1 MKLFEQYTNDQG
13 RLKRNHEM
21 ALQGLSRMQTMFKNL
36 LAGKT
41 SKPIEKKPTLRLKD
55 LIQKK
60 DVDKDETPKDGK
72 AVTHSIL

>member
-55 LIQKK
+55 F
-60 DVDKDETPKDGK
+60 DKDETPKDGK